1 MAIITYQSRHS
12 GEHIDNQIDA
22 VNNKLDKTG
31 TAVAADKLS
40 AKRNIQLIGS
50 VQGSAEFDGS
60 DNIKIDTVVMNDS
73 HSHEKVT
80 KADRLDIP
88 NIIGSETTPVYFVAG
103 YPVAL
108 TYSLNATV
116 PYDAK
121 FTDTTYSEATQTEPG
136 LMSQFDKSKLDHIA
150 DGATAN
156 IGDITSVIAGN
167 GLTGGATSGD
177 ATLSLATSGVTAGTY
192 GPSAD
197 VTGSNG
203 STISVPQITVDSFGR
218 VTSVANRT
226 FTASNTNTK
235 VTNTLS
241 TTTKFYITGTSSSS
255 TNTGTQY
262 FDTGV
267 YVDST
272 AGVLRATKVY
282 GAVWNDYAE
291 YRNQI
296 QEIEP
301 GYCVTSSRDGK
312 VSKTTEK
319 LEYCEGVVSDTFGF
333 AIGETDE
340 CKTPIAISGRVLV
353 YFNGNIEDYN
363 IGDVVCAGPN
373 GKVCKMTREE
383 VREWP
388 DRIIGTV
395 SEFPTYETWGSGDT
409 PVNRRI
415 WIKVK

>member
-80 KADRLDIP
+80 KADRLDIS
-88 NIIGSETTPVYFVAG
+88 NVVGSETTPVYFVAG
-103 YPVAL
+103 QPVAL

-121 FTDTTYSEATQTEPG
+121 FTD
-136 LMSQFDKSKLDHIA
+136 
-150 DGATAN
+150 
-156 IGDITSVIAGN
+156 
-167 GLTGGATSGD
+167 
-177 ATLSLATSGVTAGTY
+177 
-192 GPSAD
+192 
-197 VTGSNG
+197 
-203 STISVPQITVDSFGR
+203 
-218 VTSVANRT
+218 
-226 FTASNTNTK
+226 TK

-301 GYCVTSSRDGK
+301 GYCVTSNRDGR

-319 LEYCEGVVSDTFGF
+319 MEYCEGVVSDTFGF

-388 DRIIGTV
+388 DRIVGTV
-395 SEFPTYETWGSGDT
+395 SEFPIYETWGSGDT
-409 PVNRRI
+409 PVNGRI